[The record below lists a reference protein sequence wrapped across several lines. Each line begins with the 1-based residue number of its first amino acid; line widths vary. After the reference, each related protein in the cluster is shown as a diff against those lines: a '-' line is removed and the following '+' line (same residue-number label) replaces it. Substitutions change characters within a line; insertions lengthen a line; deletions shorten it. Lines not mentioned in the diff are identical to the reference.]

1 MTTTSKKTSISPQ
14 TQEVSKHNGHQSNP
28 LIQSLVPHLNWRE
41 MSESAHFV
49 QFYET
54 DEYLIDSI
62 SEFIGAGLSMGE
74 ACIVITSK
82 ANQEHLKERWKA
94 EGLDLVTAHTQGQ
107 YIVLDAAETLSKFMV
122 DRLPEAERFAEVV
135 GGLIVQAAQGRH
147 KVRIFGDMVAV
158 LWAEGNHAAAIR
170 LEELWNELQHTT
182 PFTLFC
188 AYPMHDFA
196 GEAYGMPLV
205 EICKTHSQVIPDE
218 SYTRLSSADERLR
231 AIILL
236 QQKATSLQTEIT
248 ERKEAQDAWHASEE
262 RFRTAF
268 AVAPV
273 GMALTDTK
281 GRFVQVNPAY
291 SRITGY
297 TEQELLQKDFSSII
311 HPDDYQEHV
320 RLLLEL
326 LAGNISGFA
335 IEGRYLKKDGS
346 SVWVQNNVS
355 VLRDSKG
362 EPVNI
367 LMITEDITERKKAE
381 ERKDSFI
388 SMASHELKTPVTSLM
403 GFTQLLKRRLKQL
416 ADPQTLLFLD
426 RMDAQIKK
434 LTHLITDLLDIS
446 KMQTGILPFRET
458 TIDFDEL
465 VRETVENVQATTTT
479 HHIDVQGEVHAQI
492 YGDRDRLEQVLM
504 NLLTNAIKY
513 SPQADTVIVCLS
525 RDEAQIEVAVQ
536 DFGIGIAE
544 KYHESIF
551 ERFYQVTDSRQHTYP
566 GLGIGLF
573 IARALV
579 ERHGGRLWLESQEG
593 EGSTF
598 RFTLPLR
605 SKVEDTSL
613 RTDDELS
620 LFKSDLGNTPSESR

>member
-1 MTTTSKKTSISPQ
+1 
-14 TQEVSKHNGHQSNP
+14 
-28 LIQSLVPHLNWRE
+28 

-62 SEFIGAGLSMGE
+62 AEFIGSGLNTGD
-74 ACIVITSK
+74 AYIVITSK
-82 ANQEHLKERWKA
+82 ANQERLKERWKA
-94 EGLDLVTAHTQGQ
+94 EGLDLVTAHTHGQ
-107 YIVLDAAETLSKFMV
+107 YIALDAAETLSKFMV
-122 DRLPEAERFAEVV
+122 DGLPEAERFAEVV
-135 GGLIVQAAQGRH
+135 GGLIVQAAQGRD
-147 KVRIFGDMVAV
+147 KVRIYGDMVAV

-182 PFTLFC
+182 PFSLFC

-205 EICKTHSQVIPDE
+205 EICKTHSHVIPDE
-218 SYTRLSSADERLR
+218 SYTRLSSADERLQ

-236 QQKATSLQTEIT
+236 QQKATSLQTEIM
-248 ERKEAQDAWHASEE
+248 EHKEAQDALHASEE
-262 RFRTAF
+262 RFRMAF

-273 GMALTDTK
+273 GMALTDIK
-281 GRFVQVNPAY
+281 GRFLQANPAY

-311 HPDDYQEHV
+311 HPDDCQEHV

-326 LAGNISGFA
+326 LAGSIPGFTT
-335 IEGRYLKKDGS
+335 EGRYLKKGGS

-367 LMITEDITERKKAE
+367 LTITEDITERKKAE
-381 ERKDSFI
+381 ERKDAFI

-403 GFTQLLKRRLKQL
+403 GFTQLLKRRLKHL
-416 ADPQTLLFLD
+416 ADPQTLFFLD
-426 RMDAQIKK
+426 RIDAQIKK
-434 LTHLITDLLDIS
+434 LTNLITDLLDIS

-458 TIDFDEL
+458 NIDFDEL
-465 VRETVENVQATTTT
+465 VRETVENVQATTIT
-479 HHIDVQGEVHAQI
+479 HQIDVQGEVHAQI
-492 YGDRDRLEQVLM
+492 YGDRDRLEQVLI

-513 SPQADTVIVCLS
+513 SPRADTVIVRLGK
-525 RDEAQIEVAVQ
+525 DEAQIEVTVQ

-544 KYHESIF
+544 QYHESIF
-551 ERFYQVTDSRQHTYP
+551 QRFYQVTDSQEHTYP

-573 IARALV
+573 IARTLV
-579 ERHGGRLWLESQEG
+579 ERHGGRLWLESREG

-598 RFTLPLR
+598 RFTLPLG
-605 SKVEDTSL
+605 V
-613 RTDDELS
+613 
-620 LFKSDLGNTPSESR
+620 G